1 MKPLVSIIT
10 VNYNGLEHTLDLI
23 KALEQNEYPN
33 FELWVVDN
41 NSQESV
47 DVIKGIHDWV
57 HLVRSNE
64 NLGFAGGN
72 NLAIRKAKGKY
83 IYLLNNDTIPEPD
96 CIAPLVELMESS
108 RKIGIVASKLRY
120 THHPNILQF
129 AGSTE
134 MHPIFIRSHSIGY
147 GERDE
152 GQYDETKPTALA
164 HGAAM
169 MVSAEAIQTVGLMP
183 ELYFLYYEE
192 VDWCEM
198 MKRAG
203 YEIYFEPR
211 SLVFHKESMTNV
223 KNSPLQIYYKTRNR
237 ILFARRN
244 QNFFQ
249 KMISMP
255 YLMGVAGSAHL
266 LKWLLKGRIDLAKAH
281 SKALIWHFSHEA
293 KS

>member
-1 MKPLVSIIT
+1 MKPLVSIVT

-23 KALEQNEYPN
+23 KALSQNDYPN

-41 NSQESV
+41 ASQESV
-47 DVIKGIHDWV
+47 DALEGVYDWV
-57 HLVRSNE
+57 HLIRSEE

-96 CIAPLVELMESS
+96 CITPLVDLMEAQTE
-108 RKIGIVASKLRY
+108 IGIVASKLRY
-120 THHPNILQF
+120 THHPEILQF
-129 AGSTE
+129 AGSTP
-134 MHPIFIRSHSIGY
+134 MHPIFIRSHSIGFR
-147 GERDE
+147 EKDE
-152 GQYDETKPTALA
+152 GQYDQTRPTALA

-169 MVSAEAIQTVGLMP
+169 MVSAKAIQAAGYMP

-198 MKRAG
+198 IKRAG
-203 YEIYFEPR
+203 FEIYFEPR

-244 QNFFQ
+244 QGFSQ
-249 KMISMP
+249 KLISMP
-255 YLMGVAGSAHL
+255 YLFGVAGGIHL
-266 LKWLLKGRIDLAKAH
+266 VKWLLKGRVDLVKAH
-281 SKALIWHFSHEA
+281 LRALLWHVNHGSKS
-293 KS
+293 